1 MAEPPVCPALPRL
14 ISGRPLGRWS
24 DGRGEGVVQG
34 TAEQF
39 IEPDLQGQSRGRC
52 SSCWWAECAS
62 RAGVWISW
70 ARTVAVR
77 DRVWPPPARTA
88 AARVR
93 LNAMVAQASQ
103 AAFAVNMPEG
113 R

>member
-39 IEPDLQGQSRGRC
+39 IEPDLPGPVPRLAIPRKCGDLQLVDLGPDVPFFGPRSAAVRG
-52 SSCWWAECAS
+52 APPAAGV
-62 RAGVWISW
+62 RAG
-70 ARTVAVR
+70 RR
-77 DRVWPPPARTA
+77 PPAEAWR
-88 AARVR
+88 
-93 LNAMVAQASQ
+93 
-103 AAFAVNMPEG
+103 
-113 R
+113 